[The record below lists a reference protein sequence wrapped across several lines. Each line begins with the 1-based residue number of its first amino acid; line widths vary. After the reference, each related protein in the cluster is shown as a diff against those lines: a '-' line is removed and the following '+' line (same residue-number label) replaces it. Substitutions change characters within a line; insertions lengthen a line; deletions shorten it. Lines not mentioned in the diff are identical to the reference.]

1 MRNTYKSSTAG
12 QQAAAYDQLR
22 FFIAH
27 CCFSLESF
35 KSARWLPGADTVY
48 IRTVSGFLSLGTV
61 FRRIALGCLF
71 ALHVALQLSDGTCI
85 WDLEFV
91 KSLLY
96 FIKKGDFE
104 SPYMCSND
112 NDA

>member
-1 MRNTYKSSTAG
+1 VPGGCPELTQYISG
-12 QQAAAYDQLR
+12 R
-22 FFIAH
+22 F
-27 CCFSLESF
+27 
-35 KSARWLPGADTVY
+35 R
-48 IRTVSGFLSLGTV
+48 VSCPLG
-61 FRRIALGCLF
+61 LF
-71 ALHVALQLSDGTCI
+71 FGALHSVVCLHYTLHSLQLSDGRCI

>member
-1 MRNTYKSSTAG
+1 MPITSSG
-12 QQAAAYDQLR
+12 PSLL
-22 FFIAH
+22 IAV
-27 CCFSLESF
+27 SPSSPS
-35 KSARWLPGADTVY
+35 K
-48 IRTVSGFLSLGTV
+48 VSGSCPELTQYISGRVRVSCPLGL
-61 FRRIALGCLF
+61 FFGALHSIFLF